1 METRDRCK
9 FSPGQLTSLI
19 GSLAPARVVTAEL
32 VGAAEAGELLPEEE
46 RALGKVSES
55 RRRDFTGGRACAR
68 RALAALGYEALPI
81 LPGPNREPIWPS
93 GVVGSI
99 THCTDYC
106 GSVVG
111 RATHFRSIGIDAER
125 HERLPEGVLDI
136 VADREEREWIER
148 HSGMDVWWDR
158 VLFSAKESV
167 YKAWHSV
174 TGVWLGFHDAV
185 VTMEPAVATFRV
197 RIRHPFG
204 IAAALTTME
213 GRYLATDRFIIT
225 LIVISV

>member
-1 METRDRCK
+1 MERRDRWK
-9 FSPGQLTSLI
+9 SSPGQLTSLI
-19 GSLAPARVVTAEL
+19 GSLAPAGVVTTEL
-32 VGAAEAGELLPEEE
+32 VGGAEADELLPEEE
-46 RALGKVSES
+46 RVLGKVSES

-68 RALAALGYEALPI
+68 RALGALGYEALPI

-111 RATHFRSIGIDAER
+111 RDAHFRSIGVDAER
-125 HERLPEGVLDI
+125 HERLPEGVLDM

-148 HSGMDVWWDR
+148 HSDMDVWWDR

-185 VTMEPAVATFRV
+185 VTMDPAIAAFRV

-204 IAAALTTME
+204 NASALTTME
-213 GRYLATDRFIIT
+213 GRNLATDRFIIT

>member
-1 METRDRCK
+1 
-9 FSPGQLTSLI
+9 
-19 GSLAPARVVTAEL
+19 
-32 VGAAEAGELLPEEE
+32 LLPEEE
-46 RALGKVSES
+46 RVLGKVSQS

-68 RALAALGYEALPI
+68 RALAGLGYEALPI

-106 GSVVG
+106 GSAVS
-111 RATHFRSIGIDAER
+111 RATHFRSIGIDAEP
-125 HERLPEGVLDI
+125 HEPLPEGVLDI
-136 VADREEREWIER
+136 VTDPEERGWIAR
-148 HSGMDVWWDR
+148 HSGMDVCWDR

-167 YKAWHSV
+167 YKAWHTV
-174 TGVWLGFHDAV
+174 TGVWLDFHDAV
-185 VTMEPAVATFRV
+185 VTVEPAVAAFQV

-204 IAAALTTME
+204 KTAALTTME